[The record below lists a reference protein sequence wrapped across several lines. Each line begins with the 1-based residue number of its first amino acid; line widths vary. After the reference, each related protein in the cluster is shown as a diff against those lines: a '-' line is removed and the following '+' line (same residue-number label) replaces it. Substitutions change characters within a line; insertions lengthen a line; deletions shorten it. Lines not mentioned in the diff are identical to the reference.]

1 MKTHLY
7 HLIRRPVAL
16 LEVMIAF
23 ALVVLCAIPLIYPH
37 VFILRA
43 EKQFVAESALDHQV
57 NLQYADV
64 MQKLYQNLIPIEEIL
79 EGKEFPLPLGVR
91 TEDGTPLSFNGSY
104 HFEVVKKKES
114 SEKKHNAYLLR
125 LVFQFTPDMGV
136 FVEKSSKPI
145 TFEYL
150 VPLEKGKAAAAE
162 DENTEAEEESS

>member
-1 MKTHLY
+1 MKAPLY
-7 HLIRRPVAL
+7 HLTRRPVAL

-43 EKQFVAESALDHQV
+43 EKQFVAEAALDHQV
-57 NLQYADV
+57 NLLYAEV
-64 MQKLYQNLIPIEEIL
+64 MEKLYQNAIPLEEIL
-79 EGKEFPLPLGVR
+79 EGKEIPV
-91 TEDGTPLSFNGSY
+91 GTLLSFTGSY

-125 LVFQFTPDMGV
+125 LVFQFTPEKGV
-136 FVEKSSKPI
+136 FVEKSSAPI

-150 VPLEKGKAAAAE
+150 IPLEKGTAAPAE
-162 DENTEAEEESS
+162 EEEKEEESS